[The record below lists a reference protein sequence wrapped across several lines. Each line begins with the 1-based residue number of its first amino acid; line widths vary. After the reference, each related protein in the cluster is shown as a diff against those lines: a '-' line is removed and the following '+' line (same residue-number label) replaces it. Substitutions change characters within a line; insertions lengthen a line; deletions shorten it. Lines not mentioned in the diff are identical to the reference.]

1 MLLPSI
7 VLQPSLSTSF
17 PPPLLPYL
25 LPSSSCYLN
34 LLLLHIIGAAA
45 VGEAAG
51 SWRCVPGFEPRACSF
66 PSGGYYT
73 FSFIIHTIC
82 RGAHACTAATL
93 TVARAVSRACPAAR
107 MLWPSFSALTHR

>member
-25 LPSSSCYLN
+25 LPSSSCHLN
-34 LLLLHIIGAAA
+34 LLLLHIIAAAA

-66 PSGGYYT
+66 PSGGYYI

-82 RGAHACTAATL
+82 RGAHACTAAAKSST
-93 TVARAVSRACPAAR
+93 S
-107 MLWPSFSALTHR
+107 

>member
-17 PPPLLPYL
+17 PPPLLPSL

-34 LLLLHIIGAAA
+34 LLLLHIIAAAA

-51 SWRCVPGFEPRACSF
+51 SWWCVPGFEPRACSF
-66 PSGGYYT
+66 PSGGYYI
-73 FSFIIHTIC
+73 FSFIIYTIC
-82 RGAHACTAATL
+82 RCALACTAAKL
-93 TVARAVSRACPAAR
+93 TRCPCRLSCVPCCPYAVAP
-107 MLWPSFSALTHR
+107 LTHR